1 MSYHNLPEIDLESI
15 LIQPGDLP
23 AGYSGAQ
30 IREQAP
36 EMFSKLPRAD
46 VSIYQQLAKNGDAAG
61 GITVFLYSQSE
72 HVSKAYS
79 LIVSGFG
86 TSEDNSL
93 FKKVTQPL
101 PGIGEECTATSMEA
115 KQPYIQNACDLAFVR
130 SSAVVH
136 IRMSNATEADIAS
149 YAKRL
154 DKRLKNIS

>member
-1 MSYHNLPEIDLESI
+1 MSNRNLAEIDLESI
-15 LIQPGDLP
+15 LIQTGDLP

-36 EMFSKLPRAD
+36 EMFSKLPRGE
-46 VSIYQQLAKNGDAAG
+46 VSVYQQLAKHGDSAG

-72 HVSKAYS
+72 QVSKAYS

-93 FKKVTQPL
+93 LTKVTRSL
-101 PGIGEECTATSMEA
+101 PDIGEECTATSMKA
-115 KQPYIQNACDLAFVR
+115 KQPYVQDACDLAFVR

-136 IRMSNATEADIAS
+136 IRMSNATEDDIAS

-154 DKRLKNIS
+154 DKRLKNLL